1 MAITG
6 IVYYCPE
13 LRLYR
18 YKTTNSADREADVD
32 YKFDA
37 DELEDSLVAL
47 LSREP
52 NEDKNA
58 QAKFL
63 ANMTGLAR
71 VNPHKI
77 VSFDIEND
85 KIDVLDADVY
95 WKKHDA
101 EREALVAAEEAPAHK
116 AK

>member
-18 YKTTNSADREADVD
+18 YKTSNPSDRDSEVD

-47 LSREP
+47 LAREP
-52 NEDKNA
+52 NEEKNA
-58 QAKFL
+58 EVKFL

-71 VNPHKI
+71 VNPHK
-77 VSFDIEND
+77 VVAFDIEND
-85 KIDVLDADVY
+85 KIDVLEAGAY
-95 WKKHDA
+95 WKKHDV
-101 EREALVAAEEAPAHK
+101 EREELVAAEEAAAQK
-116 AK
+116 VK

>member
-1 MAITG
+1 MAVKG
-6 IVYYCPE
+6 FVYYCPE

-18 YKTTNSADREADVD
+18 YKVEGASESESAD

-37 DELEDSLVAL
+37 DELEDTLVAL
-47 LSREP
+47 LVD
-52 NEDKNA
+52 DKDQTKAA

-77 VSFDIEND
+77 VQFDTGSD
-85 KIDVLDADVY
+85 KIDVLEPAAF
-95 WKKHDA
+95 WKKHDE
-101 EREALVAAEEAPAHK
+101 ERGDAGAPGEEG
-116 AK
+116 